1 MFSSDFY
8 FDLPKRFIA
17 KRPARPRD
25 SAKLLVIGIDKKLL
39 DRTVKNL
46 PDILLPNDLVIFND
60 TKVYAATLVG
70 SCRGITLELL
80 VSRTGELSN
89 WHALIK
95 PSKRLVIGDVIELN
109 DQIKVKIIDKTER
122 GLIYLKPSVSDEH
135 FFSFLNEFGSIPLP
149 PYIKKLRPV
158 DSNDQIDYQTIFAK
172 NIGSVAAPTAGL
184 HFTDQLLKSIDKRQ
198 IERCTVTLHVGLGTF
213 LPIKAKNIKNHIMH
227 SEWGCVTKQVADAV
241 IRTRKKKGRIISVGT
256 TTLRLLESCF
266 KENNEIEEFKGETNL
281 YIYPGYKFRIVDGL
295 FTNFHLP
302 KSTLFV
308 LTCAFMGKDTM
319 FKAYQ
324 HAQENNYRFYSYGD
338 ASLLLRR

>member
-1 MFSSDFY
+1 LFSSDFY

-241 IRTRKKKGRIISVGT
+241 IRTRKKK
-256 TTLRLLESCF
+256 
-266 KENNEIEEFKGETNL
+266 
-281 YIYPGYKFRIVDGL
+281 
-295 FTNFHLP
+295 
-302 KSTLFV
+302 
-308 LTCAFMGKDTM
+308 
-319 FKAYQ
+319 
-324 HAQENNYRFYSYGD
+324 
-338 ASLLLRR
+338 